1 MENKEPE
8 LIDKEDL
15 CAIENELDIEEF
27 SNIEIEVPQMNVSIP
42 ETQVAKNDVTQLISD
57 ERFLKVLDETIDNI
71 REDRKQVSDYIDTF
85 ADLVIN
91 EGDSSSSTKEAFVNL
106 LKIKT
111 DLQDKLL
118 KAVGEMTKLK
128 MKNSYAY
135 SGPHLNALQ
144 QNNFNISKEEIP
156 SPSFNRKDLIKAI
169 NNKKKKE

>member
-91 EGDSSSSTKEAFVNL
+91 EGDSSSSTKASSL
-106 LKIKT
+106 LNFTFIFFPS
-111 DLQDKLL
+111 
-118 KAVGEMTKLK
+118 
-128 MKNSYAY
+128 NSPFIPLFLI
-135 SGPHLNALQ
+135 S
-144 QNNFNISKEEIP
+144 ISKVKI
-156 SPSFNRKDLIKAI
+156 S
-169 NNKKKKE
+169 NK